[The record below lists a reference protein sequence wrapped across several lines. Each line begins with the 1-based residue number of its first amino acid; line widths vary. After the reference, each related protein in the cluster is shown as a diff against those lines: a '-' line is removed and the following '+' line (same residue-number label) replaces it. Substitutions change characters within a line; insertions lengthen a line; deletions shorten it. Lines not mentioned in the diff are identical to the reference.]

1 MQLAGWP
8 TNSKSEL
15 MLRMV
20 NIQVKWV
27 HVKWTL
33 AEPQKQWNGIAVP
46 PAKWVN
52 YVASVLLLLL
62 QERELKSGIGYQLF
76 DSFPLERW
84 PVGLLAWPAAP
95 NWNRRAVLDIIWF
108 DFDSCSRG
116 SGLIIVLW
124 FVLGRQVLLRT
135 SFVWCACCLRIN
147 IAHTPR
153 EPLLMPA
160 AVPKGNQAS
169 QVGEMQLPRPLPYPL
184 PRCLTNEQ

>member
-1 MQLAGWP
+1 MGQLCG
-8 TNSKSEL
+8 
-15 MLRMV
+15 
-20 NIQVKWV
+20 QC
-27 HVKWTL
+27 
-33 AEPQKQWNGIAVP
+33 AV
-46 PAKWVN
+46 A
-52 YVASVLLLLL
+52 AAAR
-62 QERELKSGIGYQLF
+62 ERELKSGIGYQLF
-76 DSFPLERW
+76 DSFPLDRW
-84 PVGLLAWPAAP
+84 RVGLLAWPSAP

-147 IAHTPR
+147 ITAHTPR
-153 EPLLMPA
+153 DPLLMPA

-169 QVGEMQLPRPLPYPL
+169 QVGEMQLPRPLPHPL